1 MAYHTGELTE
11 RVTFRR
17 EIRTDDGM
25 GGSEVSWQDVA
36 TRWALVRPMSGRER
50 LAADQVEASANYLI
64 VVRAPC
70 DVRESDVAIWGG
82 HTLNIRFVKR
92 RGTRAL
98 FLEMEAE
105 MGVAV

>member
-11 RVTFRR
+11 RVTFKR
-17 EIRTDDGM
+17 EVRVDDGM
-25 GGSEVSWQDVA
+25 GGSRSEWQDIA

-50 LAADQVEASANYLI
+50 LAADKVEASANYLI
-64 VVRAPC
+64 VVRAPL
-70 DVRESDVAIWGG
+70 DVQEADIAIWQGQQ
-82 HTLNIRFVKR
+82 LNIRFVKR

-98 FLEMEAE
+98 FLEIEAE

>member
-17 EIRTDDGM
+17 EVRVDDGM
-25 GGSEVSWQDVA
+25 GGSRSEWQDIA
-36 TRWALVRPMSGRER
+36 TRWALVRPLTGRER
-50 LAADQVEASANYLI
+50 LAADKVEASANYLI

-70 DVRESDVAIWGG
+70 DVREDDIGVWKGRE
-82 HTLNIRFVKR
+82 LNIRFVKR
-92 RGTRAL
+92 RGARAL
-98 FLEMEAE
+98 FLELEAE

>member
-11 RVTFRR
+11 RVTFKR
-17 EIRTDDGM
+17 EVRVDDGM
-25 GGSEVSWQDVA
+25 GGSRSEWQDIA

-50 LAADQVEASANYLI
+50 LAADKVEANANYLI

-70 DVRESDVAIWGG
+70 DVQENDIAVWKDRE
-82 HTLNIRFVKR
+82 LNVRFVKR

-98 FLEMEAE
+98 FLEIEAE

>member
-1 MAYHTGELTE
+1 MAYQTGELTE

-17 EIRTDDGM
+17 EVRTDDGM
-25 GGSEVSWQDVA
+25 GGSRSGWQDIA
-36 TRWALVRPMSGRER
+36 TRWALVRPMTGRER
-50 LAADQVEASANYLI
+50 LAADKVEASANYLI

-70 DVRESDVAIWGG
+70 DVREKDIVVWGESA
-82 HTLNIRFVKR
+82 LNVRFVKR

-98 FLEMEAE
+98 FLEIEAE

>member
-17 EIRTDDGM
+17 EVRADDGM
-25 GGSEVSWQDVA
+25 GGSTLSWQDIAAV
-36 TRWALVRPMSGRER
+36 WALVRPMSGNER
-50 LAADQVEASANYLI
+50 LASAQVESHANYLI

-70 DVRESDVAIWGG
+70 DVQEKDIAVWNGRE
-82 HTLNIRFVKR
+82 LNVRFVKR
-92 RGTRAL
+92 RNTQAL
-98 FLEMEAE
+98 FLEIEAE